1 MCVMTKASIQA
12 EGNSQWVHAAGVKA
26 NIINIYKTTCSRFSY
41 KYFFFMY
48 VCCFLLN
55 FLLRILP
62 RLPSIFVVDD
72 LPHCGSLLLAHVRGM
87 RFDSSLDK
95 LFLCINN
102 VNRCYTDRKLTIPIH
117 FTLKYI
123 TFRPTAWHSIKLHSI
138 SIFVYLDDVFQF
150 IQLLL
155 LCTHITNDLISWNN
169 LQIFTMQ
176 ILLLS

>member
-1 MCVMTKASIQA
+1 MLSVYVCYDKGQHSGRRQLTKLTMGA
-12 EGNSQWVHAAGVKA
+12 
-26 NIINIYKTTCSRFSY
+26 CSRRKSQHHQYLQNYLFSILLQIL
-41 KYFFFMY
+41 FFMC

-72 LPHCGSLLLAHVRGM
+72 LPHCGSLLLAHVPGM

-138 SIFVYLDDVFQF
+138 SIFVYLDDVF
-150 IQLLL
+150 
-155 LCTHITNDLISWNN
+155 
-169 LQIFTMQ
+169 
-176 ILLLS
+176 